1 MRTWNDYKDHVK
13 KVDPETGK
21 DMEEAEE
28 MAAIISAMIEQRQAL
43 GLSQRELAHRCGMP
57 QSSIARIES
66 CAAMPKLGTIL
77 NIFRQLGLSLHV
89 SCSLKQQ

>member
-28 MAAIISAMIEQRQAL
+28 MAQ
-43 GLSQRELAHRCGMP
+43 
-57 QSSIARIES
+57 
-66 CAAMPKLGTIL
+66 
-77 NIFRQLGLSLHV
+77 LSL
-89 SCSLKQQ
+89 Q

>member
-28 MAAIISAMIEQRQAL
+28 MAAIISAMIEQRQTL
-43 GLSQRELAHRCGMP
+43 GLSQRVG
-57 QSSIARIES
+57 SSLRN
-66 CAAMPKLGTIL
+66 AAIVYCE
-77 NIFRQLGLSLHV
+77 N
-89 SCSLKQQ
+89 